1 MKDTVVINILGG
13 PGVGK
18 TTLAAELFTR
28 LKIMGYEVENVSE
41 FAKEL
46 VWEERSQAFN
56 DRLYMH
62 AEQNHRLL
70 MMQGKLDFIITDSPL
85 ILTSVYNSFYL
96 KNVHS
101 DSYNDMIDLMVKETW
116 NLYDNRVF
124 LLERNND
131 YHALGRRESENEA
144 KIIDNYLLAYLIQ
157 NNISYT
163 TIKDRNNAVH
173 EILEG
178 LRLV

>member
-101 DSYNDMIDLMVKETW
+101 DSCSESW
-116 NLYDNRVF
+116 NIPVNF
-124 LLERNND
+124 
-131 YHALGRRESENEA
+131 
-144 KIIDNYLLAYLIQ
+144 
-157 NNISYT
+157 
-163 TIKDRNNAVH
+163 
-173 EILEG
+173 
-178 LRLV
+178 

>member
-1 MKDTVVINILGG
+1 MKDTKVINILGG

-18 TTLAAELFTR
+18 TTLAAELFMQ
-28 LKIMGYEVENVSE
+28 LKKMGYEVENVSE

-46 VWEERSQAFN
+46 VWEERTQAFS

-70 MMQGKLDFIITDSPL
+70 MMNGKLDYIITDSPL

-101 DSYNDMIDLMVKETW
+101 DSYNAMIDQMVLETW
-116 NLYDNRVF
+116 KLYDNVVF
-124 LLERNND
+124 LLPRQND
-131 YHALGRRESENEA
+131 YHSLGRRESENEA
-144 KIIDNYLLAYLIQ
+144 KIIDNYLNAYLIQ
-157 NNISYT
+157 NGINYM
-163 TIKDRNNAVH
+163 TIKNRDNAVN
-173 EILEG
+173 EILEV
-178 LRLV
+178 LRIR